1 MKKFLIAGSI
11 VDVDAD
17 RATFEDVTPTQVN
30 AALNKLDDG
39 EEFELEVTSYGGSV
53 TAGLAICN
61 LLKQASAN
69 GHKTT
74 AHVVGI
80 AASMASAIAC
90 ACDKLKLD
98 ANAFLM
104 VHNPWTMALGNAIDL
119 RKEAEVL
126 DQYRDALLAIYRTK
140 FECSDE
146 VIKKMLDDETWI
158 IGEASSMF
166 MLKCEV
172 IPTQEP
178 LRAAAFA
185 KEMPKFMHTPKAL
198 KQMIAARE
206 EALRAQSDLTNGA
219 DIDMNEKEDKK
230 DLTDEEAVQK
240 EVEAE
245 EAKAEAA
252 EQSEQIEQSEQPQE
266 EVKAEA
272 EAEVKTEAAEASE
285 AEEMVAK
292 AEVDKRVSGMQSAM
306 AKQMDAMKKDYEA
319 KIADFE
325 VQMKAKDEE
334 LAKAKA
340 DATSFKDSLDA
351 ANGELSKL
359 TSALEEKTIAL
370 AALNASVNTPNE
382 QTNWKA
388 LKGQEFFD
396 WYKKTH

>member
-1 MKKFLIAGSI
+1 MKTFLIAGSI

-30 AALNKLDDG
+30 AALNKLEKDED
-39 EEFELEVTSYGGSV
+39 FELEITSYGGSV

-90 ACDKLKLD
+90 ACDNLKID

-104 VHNPWTMALGNAIDL
+104 VHLPWTMALGNAIDL

-140 FECSDE
+140 FDCSEE
-146 VIKKMLDDETWI
+146 VIKKMLEDETWI
-158 IGEASSMF
+158 IGEASPMF
-166 MLKCEV
+166 MLNCEV
-172 IPTQEP
+172 VPTQEP

-185 KEMPKFMHTPKAL
+185 KQMPKFMHTPKAL
-198 KQMIAARE
+198 KEMIMEKE
-206 EALRAQSDLTNGA
+206 ETLKAQGDLTTGA
-219 DIDMNEKEDKK
+219 VNVMEENEEKKEAA
-230 DLTDEEAVQK
+230 TEEAVQ
-240 EVEAE
+240 EAVEAE
-245 EAKAEAA
+245 EAKAE
-252 EQSEQIEQSEQPQE
+252 
-266 EVKAEA
+266 EVA
-272 EAEVKTEAAEASE
+272 EAAEE
-285 AEEMVAK
+285 KKEEEQPAEELVAK

-319 KIADFE
+319 KIADFQ
-325 VQMKAKDEE
+325 VQIKAKDEE
-334 LAKAKA
+334 LTKAKA
-340 DATSFKDSLDA
+340 EVTSLSESLEKSA
-351 ANGELSKL
+351 KELAEM
-359 TSALEEKTIAL
+359 TSAFKEKADAL
-370 AALNASVNTPNE
+370 DALNASVNTPNE

-388 LKGQEFFD
+388 LKGKEFFD